1 MYEWDFTIL
10 WAYRWLFLDGI
21 IMTVSLTVA
30 DCRDGRGRA
39 DGRPDRGDG
48 HVVRQ
53 SHPEILRAGLH

>member
-30 DCRDGRGRA
+30 DCR
-39 DGRPDRGDG
+39 
-48 HVVRQ
+48 
-53 SHPEILRAGLH
+53 